1 MTLRLPPLLTVAAAF
16 ALLVACGP
24 RQEAPPAPETPM
36 ESEAPAYPALTGLF
50 SATSTTAMGVTGD
63 LAVTPERI
71 TLSKGVQLDTGPAS
85 AISPTAKIAAGQPS
99 FAETYVG
106 PVGLALEL
114 RKVTATTI
122 GDGTTPQPLC
132 GPSTPATHVAFA
144 YDAEQTAVTML
155 VFSGDEAPGDAAT
168 KSQLC
173 GVFAYSG

>member
-1 MTLRLPPLLTVAAAF
+1 MMLRTLVFAVAA
-16 ALLVACGP
+16 LLAACGP
-24 RQEAPPAPETPM
+24 KQETETPPPADSAPVAEAPT
-36 ESEAPAYPALTGLF
+36 YQALTGLF
-50 SATSTTAMGVTGD
+50 TATSTTATGVTGD

-85 AISPTAKIAAGQPS
+85 EISPTAKIAAGQPS

-122 GDGTTPQPLC
+122 TDGASPQPLC
-132 GPSTPATHVAFA
+132 GPSTAATHVAFA
-144 YDAEQTAVTML
+144 YNADQSVVTML
-155 VFSGDEAPGDAAT
+155 VFSGEEAPGDTAT

-173 GVFAYSG
+173 GVFAYNS